1 MTIYRTT
8 SYRVL
13 NANSFI
19 PNPAACPAQ
28 LVSAHPGFKQQA
40 TSRKRQ
46 ATSCDIMSHLT
57 IAQV

>member
-8 SYRVL
+8 LYRVL

-28 LVSAHPGFKQQA
+28 LVSVFQAKPQA
-40 TSRKRQ
+40 TSVKLQ
-46 ATSCDIMSHLT
+46 ASSNKLLT
-57 IAQV
+57 FIKYRNI